1 MKAGLYTTIAFHL
14 IILIVLLSI
23 SISQVASPE
32 SSFVLDF
39 TKQEEIEAQQ
49 KEMEFKEEVSRKLDE
64 QFGQVPRENIRN
76 VAVDASRL
84 KDDRNTDVKA
94 LNKEV
99 RDLQKKLDASRK
111 EAMAQEK
118 ALEEAVEMDNR
129 DESASEAKAY
139 KGPSVVSYDLE
150 GRKASYLH
158 IPAYKGY
165 NGGDVYVKIAVNRKG
180 RVISAQAIKEISVN
194 DPQLQELAVEAAK
207 RSRFSAKED
216 AKEAQLGE
224 IVYRFVKQ

>member
-39 TKQEEIEAQQ
+39 TKQEEIEARQ

-84 KDDRNTDVKA
+84 KDDRNTDEKA

-99 RDLQKKLDASRK
+99 RELQKKLDASRK

-118 ALEEAVEMDNR
+118 ALEEAVDMDNR

>member
-14 IILIVLLSI
+14 VVLIVLLSI
-23 SISQVASPE
+23 TISQVASPE

-49 KEMEFKEEVSRKLDE
+49 KAIEFKEEVSRELDE
-64 QFGQVPRENIRN
+64 QFGQTQSQIRN

-84 KDDRNTDVKA
+84 KDDRNTDVNA
-94 LNKEV
+94 LKKEA
-99 RDLQKKLDASRK
+99 RELQKKLDASKK
-111 EAMAQEK
+111 EAIAQEK
-118 ALEEAVEMDNR
+118 ALEEAVAMGKEEENN
-129 DESASEAKAY
+129 SEATSY

-150 GRKASYLH
+150 GRKATYLH

-180 RVISAQAIKEISVN
+180 RVISAQAVKEISSS
-194 DPQLQELAVEAAK
+194 DPQLQELAIEAAK

-216 AKEAQLGE
+216 AKEVQLGE

>member
-14 IILIVLLSI
+14 VVLIVLLSI
-23 SISQVASPE
+23 TISQVASPE

-49 KEMEFKEEVSRKLDE
+49 KAIEFKEEVSRELDE
-64 QFGQVPRENIRN
+64 QFGQTQSQIRN

-84 KDDRNTDVKA
+84 KDDRNTDVNA
-94 LNKEV
+94 LKKEA
-99 RDLQKKLDASRK
+99 RELQKKLDASRK
-111 EAMAQEK
+111 EAIAQEK
-118 ALEEAVEMDNR
+118 ALEEAVAMGKEEENN
-129 DESASEAKAY
+129 SEATSY

-150 GRKASYLH
+150 GRKATYLH

-180 RVISAQAIKEISVN
+180 RVISAQAIKEISSS

-216 AKEAQLGE
+216 AKEVQLGE

>member
-39 TKQEEIEAQQ
+39 TKQEEIEARQ

-99 RDLQKKLDASRK
+99 RELQKKLDASRK

-118 ALEEAVEMDNR
+118 ALEEAVDMDNR

>member
-99 RDLQKKLDASRK
+99 RELQKKLDASRK